1 MYYDPDPSR
10 PEFRTTE
17 QPPHSEQHPRDEW
30 GRRDEQRVRDEQRR
44 RYEQGQRD
52 EQRAQYEQGRRDEQ
66 HRQYEQRGRDEW
78 GQRDQ
83 PGMPRYE
90 GNVWTVRIGVYIG
103 LATLLW
109 VAYALI
115 FCGPH

>member
-17 QPPHSEQHPRDEW
+17 QPPHSEPPPPDEW

-44 RYEQGQRD
+44 R
-52 EQRAQYEQGRRDEQ
+52 YEQGRRDEQ

>member
-1 MYYDPDPSR
+1 MLYDPDDPNR
-10 PEFRTTE
+10 PEYR
-17 QPPHSEQHPRDEW
+17 PAHY
-30 GRRDEQRVRDEQRR
+30 RVP
-44 RYEQGQRD
+44 
-52 EQRAQYEQGRRDEQ
+52 
-66 HRQYEQRGRDEW
+66 RDEW

-83 PGMPRYE
+83 PGMPRYD